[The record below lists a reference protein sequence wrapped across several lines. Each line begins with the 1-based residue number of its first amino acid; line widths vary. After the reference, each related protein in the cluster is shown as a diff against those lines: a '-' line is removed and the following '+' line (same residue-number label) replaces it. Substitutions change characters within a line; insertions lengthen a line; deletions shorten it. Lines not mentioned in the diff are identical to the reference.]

1 MQVLIVSW
9 GLPLDISPRQNALM
23 RRGFLA
29 SWQISFVFCTLEV
42 VAMWVGTVYRSS
54 PLQQNVLGVSP
65 IKLMNS
71 VKFAMALLA
80 AFVMFFDFKTL
91 VYGAMVS
98 VSILGTGGTFCWSG
112 DMVRVTR
119 CVLLFMYVVF
129 I

>member
-9 GLPLDISPRQNALM
+9 GLPLDISSRQNALM

-54 PLQQNVLGVSP
+54 PSQQNMLVVSP

-71 VKFAMALLA
+71 VKVSLALLA
-80 AFVMFFDFKTL
+80 AFVMFFNFKTL
-91 VYGAMVS
+91 VSGAMVS
-98 VSILGTGGTFCWSG
+98 VSILGIGGTFFWSG
-112 DMVRVTR
+112 DMVRSTR
-119 CVLLFMYVVF
+119 CV
-129 I
+129 